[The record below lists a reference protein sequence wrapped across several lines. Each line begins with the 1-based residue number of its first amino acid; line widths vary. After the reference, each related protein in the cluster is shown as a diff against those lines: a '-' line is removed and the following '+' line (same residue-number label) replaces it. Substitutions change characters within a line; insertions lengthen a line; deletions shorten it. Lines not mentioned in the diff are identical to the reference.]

1 MDFHSVG
8 SDHDVGSA
16 SSSDQ
21 IEPLHKDF
29 HSVGSHASSS
39 ENHSRPDSKG
49 TDKSRQEMRRV
60 VEEPKNSSSLSQQ
73 GKTNPKHPSELV
85 RQGLPD
91 TNTWDAKG
99 PARKIFQN
107 TCDISNSSQM
117 ENTLTSL
124 QGNGNTFQSISKG
137 NAASNV

>member
-8 SDHDVGSA
+8 SDHDVDLV

-21 IEPLHKDF
+21 KEPLHDDF
-29 HSVGSHASSS
+29 HSMGSLASSTKT
-39 ENHSRPDSKG
+39 HSRPDSKG
-49 TDKSRQEMRRV
+49 SDKSRQEMRRAV
-60 VEEPKNSSSLSQQ
+60 GEPKNSSSLPRL
-73 GKTNPKHPSELV
+73 GMTNPEHPSEV
-85 RQGLPD
+85 TRQGLPD

-107 TCDISNSSQM
+107 TCDISKSSQM

-124 QGNGNTFQSISKG
+124 RGNG
-137 NAASNV
+137 SNF